1 MPPAHELRTWT
12 RQIPGDDHRTCTYI
26 ISTDPSLIQLDALN
40 AALGSDMIYWAQ
52 PVPLET
58 LRLCVEQS
66 LCFGLYIHD
75 EQGANGDE
83 DHGKSGDGKVMT
95 MIGLSRL
102 VTDYTT
108 FGYLT
113 DVYVLASHQ
122 GKGLGKW
129 MMQCLDEVLS
139 SWPHLR
145 RCLLFT
151 SGEAAVKMYRA
162 TIGAKYISETPSKDL
177 VLLERRGTAAT
188 FKVGK
193 AMGADAS
200 KTGTEKER

>member
-1 MPPAHELRTWT
+1 
-12 RQIPGDDHRTCTYI
+12 
-26 ISTDPSLIQLDALN
+26 
-40 AALGSDMIYWAQ
+40 MIYWAQ
-52 PVPLET
+52 PVALDS
-58 LRLCVEQS
+58 LKLCIEQS

-75 EQGANGDE
+75 EDAVNGD
-83 DHGKSGDGKVMT
+83 GDGKGKT
-95 MIGLSRL
+95 MIGLARL

-113 DVYVLASHQ
+113 DVYVLGPHQ

-129 MMQCLDEVLS
+129 LMQCLDEVLS

-151 SGEAAVKMYRA
+151 SGEAAVGMYRA
-162 TIGAKYISETPSKDL
+162 TIRAQYISETPSRDL
-177 VLLERRGTAAT
+177 FLLERRGAAAT

-193 AMGADAS
+193 ALGADANAG
-200 KTGTEKER
+200 KTETEGEER